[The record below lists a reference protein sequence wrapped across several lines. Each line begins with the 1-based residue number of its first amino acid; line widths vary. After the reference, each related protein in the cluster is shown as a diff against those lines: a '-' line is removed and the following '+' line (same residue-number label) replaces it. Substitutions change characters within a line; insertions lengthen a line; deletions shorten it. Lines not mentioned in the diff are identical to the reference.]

1 MSQPSL
7 GIEPRPDWYIH
18 QSKGPGVLAAIITVT
33 AIGFVFTLTR
43 LFVRAAVHRKQLPDD
58 YIIVFSMICCFTS
71 VAFGVLAIH
80 SGSGRH
86 FDLLNSDQK
95 SKVILWS
102 ICGFVP
108 GVFSVAFPKF
118 AIVYLI
124 SRLLCPTR
132 FHLVLL
138 WTITGMAFILLS
150 GCYIIL
156 FVQCTPI
163 QSQWDFSIKGKCLD
177 PQILA
182 NVSAAASAYSAFVD
196 FYLVAYPATILFRL
210 QLTLKRKLALSTALL
225 TGSIAGIS
233 ALYKC
238 IRITSCTTSD
248 FSYDKSYLLIWTLI
262 ESNALITAASI
273 PILEPIYDLLRGVE
287 MKKRGPILTG
297 DSDHHP
303 LTFHSDD
310 EIFGVMH
317 TNDVKVIAAYKSRKH
332 RHLFRHGQR
341 GSSLGAL
348 EATMVVRNESQEQIL
363 GSAIMKTAEY
373 SVTFERR
380 ESGF

>member
-43 LFVRAAVHRKQLPDD
+43 LFVRAAVHRKPLPDD

-86 FDLLNSDQK
+86 FDLLSSDQK

-163 QSQWDFSIKGKCLD
+163 QSQWDFSIKGECLD

-210 QLTLKRKLALSTALL
+210 QL
-225 TGSIAGIS
+225 
-233 ALYKC
+233 
-238 IRITSCTTSD
+238 
-248 FSYDKSYLLIWTLI
+248 SYDKSDLLIWTLI
-262 ESNALITAASI
+262 ESNALVTAASF
-273 PILEPIYDLLRGVE
+273 PILEPIYDFLRGVE

-341 GSSLGAL
+341 GSSLGG
-348 EATMVVRNESQEQIL
+348 T
-363 GSAIMKTAEY
+363 
-373 SVTFERR
+373 
-380 ESGF
+380 